1 MGEVSTA
8 EEACTRR
15 APQVFQ
21 LFPFFLIFLFPFF
34 IGNLNNAKGPKMW
47 VREKVR
53 NYYFLL
59 LFLSV
64 GANEPQASSE
74 EHQASPPATQPALL
88 PNAVFDADTD
98 YAAVPSVFKTARRKE
113 FKTKKQKLR
122 QRQWAKD
129 HEARGSALRC
139 QDQPENLKGQCCL
152 DDFVIDFQELGLS
165 SVLAPPRINIKRCR
179 GVCRNGHSKYGNTNA
194 VLRARALKLPGLRA
208 GGILPD
214 TPPDSHCCA
223 PFRFS
228 DMSILTTDEIGRIYT
243 KNLHYVVIESCA
255 CV

>member
-21 LFPFFLIFLFPFF
+21 LFPFFLIFFFPFF
-34 IGNLNNAKGPKMW
+34 ISNLILNNAKGPKMP
-47 VREKVR
+47 VRDKAR
-53 NYYFLL
+53 DYYFIL

-74 EHQASPPATQPALL
+74 EHQASPPATQPAQL
-88 PNAVFDADTD
+88 PNAALDANTD
-98 YAAVPSVFKTARRKE
+98 YAGVPSVFKTARRKE

-165 SVLAPPRINIKRCR
+165 SVLAPPSINIKRCR
-179 GVCRNGHSKYGNTNA
+179 GVCRHGNYGSTNA
-194 VLRARALKLPGLRA
+194 VLRARALTIRALRA
-208 GGILPD
+208 GAGPD
-214 TPPDSHCCA
+214 TPSDSHCCA
-223 PFRFS
+223 PFSFS

-243 KNLHYVVIESCA
+243 NKLNFAVIESCA
-255 CV
+255 C